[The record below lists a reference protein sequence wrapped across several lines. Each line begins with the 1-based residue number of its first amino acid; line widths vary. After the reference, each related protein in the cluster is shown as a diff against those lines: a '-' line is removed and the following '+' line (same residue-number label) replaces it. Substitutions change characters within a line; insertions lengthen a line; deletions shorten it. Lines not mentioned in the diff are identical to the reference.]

1 MYVCILKRTVLKFNL
16 VLSVSHEFEG
26 CLSITNYFVQT
37 RILSQCAVDDGS
49 IFVSK
54 QGPSN
59 K

>member
-1 MYVCILKRTVLKFNL
+1 MCVCVYLKRTVLKFNL
-16 VLSVSHEFEG
+16 VLSVSHEG
-26 CLSITNYFVQT
+26 CLSIANYFVQT
-37 RILSQCAVDDGS
+37 RILSQCAVDDAS